1 MKKFLVVLVTVLT
14 LTALSA
20 QEFTFGIGGFDMW
33 YVEPYVGFK
42 GLSIVQG
49 ADSQVLLYPGIG
61 WVGDAYYREPNN
73 TVMFDPTGDYFG
85 AGFNKFIVNGKLG
98 LNLGLAYDDAL
109 NKNWLYS
116 LIFLKTTYQRHYTTN
131 DIDPNL
137 YFTTYPDKEGLWQN
151 SVFLGL
157 YYDRVQYNNNIQT
170 ASGFYAEVSGE
181 WAPGFFANNLF
192 GDSDYI
198 RGNLTLKGFITLIES
213 ETFSLYLG
221 DRIIAD
227 ILGGAKIPSIAMR
240 QIGGFSTYSGAGG
253 AVRGIEGGRYDS
265 YIKLINNF
273 DVRAP
278 FLPLFDNLLIP
289 EFFAFFDAGIVD
301 DLHYTLGA
309 ENTTL
314 LTTGAGF
321 ALNLNLGGFQFDVGV
336 YVSFSI
342 LENQFKPFNLMLG
355 AHQF

>member
-20 QEFTFGIGGFDMW
+20 QEFTFGIGGFGMW

-137 YFTTYPDKEGLWQN
+137 YFTTYPDKEGL
-151 SVFLGL
+151 
-157 YYDRVQYNNNIQT
+157 
-170 ASGFYAEVSGE
+170 
-181 WAPGFFANNLF
+181 
-192 GDSDYI
+192 
-198 RGNLTLKGFITLIES
+198 
-213 ETFSLYLG
+213 
-221 DRIIAD
+221 
-227 ILGGAKIPSIAMR
+227 
-240 QIGGFSTYSGAGG
+240 
-253 AVRGIEGGRYDS
+253 
-265 YIKLINNF
+265 
-273 DVRAP
+273 
-278 FLPLFDNLLIP
+278 
-289 EFFAFFDAGIVD
+289 
-301 DLHYTLGA
+301 
-309 ENTTL
+309 
-314 LTTGAGF
+314 
-321 ALNLNLGGFQFDVGV
+321 
-336 YVSFSI
+336 
-342 LENQFKPFNLMLG
+342 
-355 AHQF
+355 